1 MKNNFENPPHKHI
14 VPHLPP
20 SPIQQR
26 SRLENLTMM
35 AVVDQQCVGGDLVLT
50 VSGGLKEGM
59 MVDYGD
65 CRLAC

>member
-35 AVVDQQCVGGDLVLT
+35 VMADQQCVGGDLVL
-50 VSGGLKEGM
+50 VE
-59 MVDYGD
+59 D
-65 CRLAC
+65 